1 MSIFDHGL
9 TVGDGVFETLK
20 AIDGRPF
27 ATRRHLDR
35 LRRSADGLELQDPVR
50 DDQLARGHGRGAGVP
65 RPAARPRPRSRSP
78 AGRAPLGSERGEDP
92 ATVVVA
98 VGDLKD
104 SDPTAAVC
112 VVPWPRNERGAM
124 AGIKTTSYA
133 ENVKALAYA
142 KERGCAEAIFATTTG
157 LLCEGTGSNVFVA
170 IDGRLLTPP
179 LSSGCLA
186 GVTRDLLLEVTDAV
200 EEDIPMAAFR
210 DADEVFLTS
219 TGRDVQPVH
228 RVDDRELPTD
238 GPAHQGRRRSLPSAR
253 RHHRRPLSARVHPS
267 TRPERRHA
275 PSLARRALGGRRRR
289 AHLRGGRLRRPP
301 LAAPRRRPAT
311 SGSSPSTTSPRSATT
326 TPRPRTRCSGG

>member
-1 MSIFDHGL
+1 MPDDLDAEGNLRRRASGAAPGRAEPLVERVWLNGGLVDASEATVSIFDHGL

-35 LRRSADGLELQDPVR
+35 LRRSADGLGLRVPF
-50 DDQLARGHGRGAGVP
+50 DDDALRTAMADVLASHDLRLARVRVTVTGGV
-65 RPAARPRPRSRSP
+65 
-78 AGRAPLGSERGEDP
+78 APLGSERGEDQ
-92 ATVVVA
+92 ATVI
-98 VGDLKD
+98 VGVGELKD

-142 KERGCAEAIFATTTG
+142 TERGGTEALFETTTG
-157 LLCEGTGSNVFVA
+157 LLCEGTGSNVFVG

-186 GVTRDLLLEVTDAV
+186 GVTRDLLLEVTDAA

-210 DADEVFLTS
+210 EADEVFLTS

-228 RVDDRELPTD
+228 RVDDRDLPAP
-238 GPAHQGRRRSLPSAR
+238 GPLTKGAAE
-253 RHHRRPLSARVHPS
+253 AF
-267 TRPERRHA
+267 
-275 PSLARRALGGRRRR
+275 AL
-289 AHLRGGRLRRPP
+289 LV
-301 LAAPRRRPAT
+301 
-311 SGSSPSTTSPRSATT
+311 SSSDDP
-326 TPRPRTRCSGG
+326 

>member
-1 MSIFDHGL
+1 MSERPVELVWLDGSLVDATDATVSIFDHGL

-35 LRRSADGLELQDPVR
+35 LRRSADGLEPPDPVR
-50 DDQLARGHGRGAGVP
+50 R
-65 RPAARPRPRSRSP
+65 RPAPRAPWPRCWRPTTCRSP
-78 AGRAPLGSERGEDP
+78 ASAITVTGGPAPLGSERGEDP

-142 KERGCAEAIFATTTG
+142 KERGCAEAIFETTTG

-186 GVTRDLLLEVTDAV
+186 GVTRDLVLEVTDAV

-210 DADEVFLTS
+210 
-219 TGRDVQPVH
+219 
-228 RVDDRELPTD
+228 
-238 GPAHQGRRRSLPSAR
+238 
-253 RHHRRPLSARVHPS
+253 
-267 TRPERRHA
+267 
-275 PSLARRALGGRRRR
+275 RRRR
-289 AHLRGGRLRRPP
+289 GLPHQHGP
-301 LAAPRRRPAT
+301 RRPARPP
-311 SGSSPSTTSPRSATT
+311 GRRPRARRPTDPLTKAAAEAFRALVATT
-326 TPRPRTRCSGG
+326 DDP